1 MAWTEWKR
9 TEVAGCKQEEIIYE
23 KKYRDKGGGV
33 ARILFNRP
41 QRMNSFT
48 EKGIQEL
55 CLCLDNASNDST
67 IGVVVIS
74 AVGDH
79 FGTGGDVEWEAG
91 PSFRYLFLSSTGYNR
106 IIRFCRKPI
115 IAAVKGYCIGGSH
128 HIAYF
133 CDLTIAADNS
143 IFGQTGPRVGSPAQG
158 YIVSY
163 LTHVVGAKK
172 AREIWYM
179 TRQYTAQEALQLGLV
194 NAVVPLEKLDE
205 EVDKWCDELLDKC
218 PTILMFQKA
227 SFEAIY
233 DHMDGDFTRYLAR
246 MAPDFFESGEPQEAQ
261 AAYFEKR
268 TPDHWKNRLPD
279 FLKKT

>member
-1 MAWTEWKR
+1 MVEWTPWEK
-9 TEVAGCKQEEIIYE
+9 VKGFDFEEILYE
-23 KKYRDKGGGV
+23 KKYRVQGGGV
-33 ARILFNRP
+33 GRLTFNRP
-41 QRMNSFT
+41 ERMNSFT
-48 EKGIQEL
+48 SKGISEMSIGL
-55 CLCLDNASNDST
+55 FDASKGNTLGVIVMTGIGDN
-67 IGVVVIS
+67 
-74 AVGDH
+74 
-79 FGTGGDVEWEAG
+79 FGTGGDVRWEASGGLQDVFGGGGAG
-91 PSFRYLFLSSTGYNR
+91 PDSALRC
-106 IIRFCRKPI
+106 CRKPI

-205 EVDKWCDELLDKC
+205 EVDKWCDDLLDKC